1 MRVCHWV
8 VKFQR
13 IIRDDGAKKVQV
25 VRGLMMSHSRQSVR
39 EWVREEL
46 VRLFNF
52 NEIHH
57 HLTSHHISKR
67 LHCVLALWR
76 ACVVIF
82 KIQRFQGHLFTSS
95 PSFFIF
101 FIWVA
106 SRSTNTFAMIFIRNS
121 IFCLPVCCVYGLSTD
136 GWAEDD
142 AAWNVR
148 FVEIARHKQKS
159 ESANALKFKLAL
171 PKCRVR
177 DNKNVLNSF
186 HRVMMPDCSTLF
198 VSYNSFASGWYFNS
212 SNFETRCW
220 AQISLLTALEKVQR
234 RLLTRI
240 QSSVTHFI
248 SSKIILKTTRRFNTA
263 RRKES
268 QFPRRSVN

>member
-1 MRVCHWV
+1 MRDENNFLLLNLLASSCLFAMSHCHFGFFFLLVDGWVTSLTSTTNDNKKIWRDLFESRRRLRWMRVCHWV

-25 VRGLMMSHSRQSVR
+25 VRGLMMSHSRHSVR

-95 PSFFIF
+95 PSFFIY
-101 FIWVA
+101 FIWIA
-106 SRSTNTFAMIFIRNS
+106 TRSTNTFANPLGIPFA
-121 IFCLPVCCVYGLSTD
+121 CLCAVFMDCQRT
-136 GWAEDD
+136 AERKTTMLEMWDL
-142 AAWNVR
+142 W
-148 FVEIARHKQKS
+148 
-159 ESANALKFKLAL
+159 KLL
-171 PKCRVR
+171 DINRRVR
-177 DNKNVLNSF
+177 VRTHWNLNWPS
-186 HRVMMPDCSTLF
+186 
-198 VSYNSFASGWYFNS
+198 
-212 SNFETRCW
+212 
-220 AQISLLTALEKVQR
+220 
-234 RLLTRI
+234 
-240 QSSVTHFI
+240 QSVVYA
-248 SSKIILKTTRRFNTA
+248 TTRMF
-263 RRKES
+263 
-268 QFPRRSVN
+268 